1 MDNFYLRSAVG
12 VDLILEISFQ
22 NKIKP
27 HSGKMMM
34 KGSSQT
40 CRTNNLIEKGG
51 AQAHRRTRLCNMQT
65 GKKCHGTLSGS
76 AGGMEVELR
85 PGTLC
90 LERSPL
96 QLALDGGTQG
106 SICLRT
112 KEIATACPG
121 VALCRSH
128 SPRESSGQEMDLR
141 DIFETGPKCR
151 ESQEVK
157 MVPEILNHKS
167 HPFGKHRRGAS
178 SLSSAW
184 GKPGSGGFSVLFHS

>member
-1 MDNFYLRSAVG
+1 MQYADRKEMPRDAVWVSRRQGGRAPARNALPREKPSA
-12 VDLILEISFQ
+12 
-22 NKIKP
+22 
-27 HSGKMMM
+27 
-34 KGSSQT
+34 
-40 CRTNNLIEKGG
+40 
-51 AQAHRRTRLCNMQT
+51 
-65 GKKCHGTLSGS
+65 
-76 AGGMEVELR
+76 AGPR
-85 PGTLC
+85 W
-90 LERSPL
+90 
-96 QLALDGGTQG
+96 GTQG

-167 HPFGKHRRGAS
+167 HPFGKH
-178 SLSSAW
+178 
-184 GKPGSGGFSVLFHS
+184 